1 MNFPVAELEKLQQYR
16 MLRRNIRSIFTKT
29 AGFILQV
36 AEVYQN
42 LGKTTDINV
51 LRAENKSLYEDILGE
66 NYKVSYAN
74 PVYACEKLGQ
84 AYGPLLSFLYTEL
97 RELIPCAFE
106 KEQKISLSAW
116 SCL

>member
-1 MNFPVAELEKLQQYR
+1 MEILTERYELSCGRIREIAAIQDVAQEYQEY
-16 MLRRNIRSIFTKT
+16 FHKT

-84 AYGPLLSFLYTEL
+84 AYGPLLSFL
-97 RELIPCAFE
+97 
-106 KEQKISLSAW
+106 
-116 SCL
+116 